1 MQALSASSFEVRLR
15 CGRALLAL
23 TERHP
28 ELVVNGQFALSAV
41 ERELSNPGD
50 HGRVHEHVF
59 NLLGLALEREPVRI
73 TALAFETDDAYL
85 RGTAL
90 EYLETVLPARIFSRL
105 GPRLAMQSTP
115 AAAARTARGPCS
127 GTCTAAG
134 RRGHDRDHPRPGWRQ
149 LAADL
154 DDEG

>member
-1 MQALSASSFEVRLR
+1 MRLR

-28 ELVVNGQFALSAV
+28 EFVVNGQVALRAV
-41 ERELSNPGD
+41 ERELSNLGD

-73 TALAFETDDAYL
+73 TALAFESDDAYL

-90 EYLETVLPARIFSRL
+90 EYLETVLPTGIFSLL
-105 GPRLAMQSTP
+105 GPRLAMKSTP
-115 AAAARTARGPCS
+115 APKRRDPAAARAQLLD
-127 GTCTAAG
+127 AAATIQLTRHQVG
-134 RRGHDRDHPRPGWRQ
+134 RQ
-149 LAADL
+149 LAAEL